1 MPAERLEQER
11 QLMRPLPSLRPALC
25 RGELR
30 KVNKTQTIR
39 FGSARYSLP
48 TEWVGKVVEVSVIDH
63 EVVLAY
69 DGRQLDRHPLMAPG
83 EVSIKDEH
91 YQGKSRVPARAIR
104 VRTGTERAFM
114 ALGPAAE
121 AFLRSAAA
129 TGTSRLAT
137 ELADIVTL
145 ELSWGR
151 DQLLAALERAT
162 KFRRFKAQDIRS
174 ILEAGSAA
182 PNPTPSGKPLNLLLP
197 EVPVRPLSAY
207 SLESVR

>member
-1 MPAERLEQER
+1 M
-11 QLMRPLPSLRPALC
+11 
-25 RGELR
+25 
-30 KVNKTQTIR
+30 NKTQTIR

-48 TEWVGKVVEVSVIDH
+48 TEWVSKVVEVSVVDH

-69 DGRQLDRHPLMAPG
+69 DGRQIDRHPLMAPG

-91 YQGKSRVPARAIR
+91 YKGKPRVPARAIR
-104 VRTGTERAFM
+104 VRTGTERAFI

-129 TGTSRLAT
+129 TGSSRLAA
-137 ELADIVTL
+137 ELADIVAL

-151 DQLLAALERAT
+151 DQLLTALERAT
-162 KFRRFKAQDIRS
+162 RFRRFKAKDVRDI
-174 ILEAGSAA
+174 LAAGWLAPDPAA
-182 PNPTPSGKPLNLLLP
+182 PGKTLKLNLP

-207 SLESVR
+207 ALEEVR